1 MNVQLAPTAPVHK
14 TADEPNAPDVTR
26 LNLFRIDKSLQHVLR
41 LRLAPDLLTHL
52 ESHFGKVGAR
62 VACDLDA
69 NARLADRH
77 PPVLDHA
84 TAMAATTNG
93 SSLSGLSGARTGRL
107 RRFRPSGDVAS
118 GGVLGWK
125 EPLPPIVKYA
135 LTYLFAE
142 AEFGLLCPIN
152 MTDSLTRV
160 LRRFAN
166 DAILQRYFP
175 A

>member
-52 ESHFGKVGAR
+52 ESHFGKVGAH

-77 PPVLDHA
+77 PPVLHHRDRHGCDDQWIEFHPA
-84 TAMAATTNG
+84 YRALEQAA
-93 SSLSGLSGARTGRL
+93 S
-107 RRFRPSGDVAS
+107 
-118 GGVLGWK
+118 
-125 EPLPPIVKYA
+125 
-135 LTYLFAE
+135 
-142 AEFGLLCPIN
+142 
-152 MTDSLTRV
+152 
-160 LRRFAN
+160 AN
-166 DAILQRYFP
+166 SA
-175 A
+175 